1 MSSTVRG
8 GAIRRCLPA
17 LLVLASVVP
26 LWHGYRMLAA
36 ALGAEPAGRLGAAAA
51 LGLAAIALVALA
63 LRLEG
68 RDRRS
73 LGMAARWREDL
84 RAFAGGA
91 LLWTLPAAAGIALC
105 LALGWARIEP
115 LAGPG
120 QAVRLLAWLVP
131 AVLLSEAIPEELLFR
146 GWLQSRLAARFARW
160 LAVLL
165 QAAAFCAFAWLAGA
179 MTGAAQWMF
188 LPGFALILGAVRA
201 LTGSL
206 WTSAGVHAAWMGVA
220 QALAPAN
227 GQFAVE
233 GLATLQVVAFALLP
247 SAAMGVWFG
256 IRHAGFDWRARDPAA
271 GA

>member
-1 MSSTVRG
+1 MSRPARG
-8 GAIRRCLPA
+8 GAFRRLPA
-17 LLVLASVVP
+17 LLLLAAPVP
-26 LWHGYRMLAA
+26 LWHGYRALSA
-36 ALGAEPAGRLGAAAA
+36 ALGAAPAGRLGAAAV
-51 LGLAAIALVALA
+51 LGLAVAALVALA
-63 LRLEG
+63 LRIEG

-73 LGMAARWREDL
+73 LGMAGRWREDL

-120 QAVRLLAWLVP
+120 EFLLLLAWLVP

-146 GWLQSRLAARFARW
+146 GWLQSRLAARVARW

-165 QAAAFCAFAWLAGA
+165 QAAVFCAFAWLVGAMAGA
-179 MTGAAQWMF
+179 GQWTF

-201 LTGSL
+201 LSGNL
-206 WTSAGVHAAWMGVA
+206 WAAAGVHAAWMVVA
-220 QALAPAN
+220 QALSPAH
-227 GQFAVE
+227 GQFAVS

-256 IRHAGFDWRARDPAA
+256 IRRAGFDWRARDPVP